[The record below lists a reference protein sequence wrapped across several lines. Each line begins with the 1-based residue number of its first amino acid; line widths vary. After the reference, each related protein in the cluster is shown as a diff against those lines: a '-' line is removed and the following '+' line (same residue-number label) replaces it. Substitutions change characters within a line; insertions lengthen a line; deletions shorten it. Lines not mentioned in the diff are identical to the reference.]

1 MQLYFK
7 ASKKLKTTSTG
18 LSAGQKT
25 SQTLKAAITASSGH
39 KPVRQGLVSDVLVSV
54 ASVSSRAIP

>member
-7 ASKKLKTTSTG
+7 ASENLKTTSTG

-25 SQTLKAAITASSGH
+25 SQTLKAVITASSDL
-39 KPVRQGLVSDVLVSV
+39 KPVRQGPCLRS
-54 ASVSSRAIP
+54 ARGRGFC